1 MLRQKKNGSGRSLQ
15 VHCCSTIV
23 PSAEAIGG
31 RGRKIL
37 LVQDGIRGPSYPFP
51 HQAVVE
57 GQADELEG
65 RLLDEVGVEDSDL
78 RGLPGYV
85 VRHRLP
91 EPFRALLRCL

>member
-1 MLRQKKNGSGRSLQ
+1 M
-15 VHCCSTIV
+15 
-23 PSAEAIGG
+23 IGEG
-31 RGRKIL
+31 FGRKMIL
-37 LVQDGIRGPSYPFP
+37 IQRSDGLGIRGSSYPSA

-91 EPFRALLRCL
+91 EPFRALLRYL

>member
-1 MLRQKKNGSGRSLQ
+1 MGGQLERSEVVAGKSSSSSVQTEGS
-15 VHCCSTIV
+15 
-23 PSAEAIGG
+23 
-31 RGRKIL
+31 RGC
-37 LVQDGIRGPSYPFP
+37 SYPFP

-65 RLLDEVGVEDSDL
+65 RLLDEVRVEDSDL
-78 RGLPGYV
+78 RGFPGYV